1 MISIERRR
9 LLQRIAA
16 GSCLGAAGLLNPL
29 RLASAVQATDDRILV
44 VLELSG
50 GNDGLN
56 TVVPYTNDHYYKR
69 RPTLGLKPARLL
81 KLDDQWGF
89 NPGMLGLQRL
99 WDAGQL
105 AIVQGCGYDMPSFSH
120 FSSMAY
126 WHTAA
131 PNSGNDYGWVGR
143 LGDAL
148 APDPQANLIVNVDVV
163 QSLAVKSR
171 LHTPVVFDEPE
182 QFQRKGFFETRAL
195 LDQVAKERPDN
206 ATLAYLNAVAIGA
219 REASAQVRAAWQQ
232 YKSTVDYGLV
242 PLQLPKIA
250 ACIAAG
256 LPTRLYYAA
265 FRNNAFDTH
274 VQQAD
279 LHQRLLTYAADAVHG
294 FMRDMERLGQADRV
308 TMLIFSE
315 FGRRVPENANLGT
328 DHGTANVMFVAG
340 KQVRGGHYGQPPALD
355 ALDAGDNLVF
365 TTDFRRVYASV
376 IDWLKPGV
384 AGQVLNGDFA
394 SFPLLA

>member
-29 RLASAVQATDDRILV
+29 RLASAVQAADDRILV

-56 TVVPYTNDHYYKR
+56 TVVPYTNDHYYKL

-81 KLDDQWGF
+81 KLDDQWGL

-219 REASAQVRAAWQQ
+219 REASTQVRAAWQQ

-256 LPTRLYYAA
+256 LPARLYYAA

>member
-56 TVVPYTNDHYYKR
+56 TVVPYTNDHYYKL

-219 REASAQVRAAWQQ
+219 REASTQVRAAWQQ

>member
-29 RLASAVQATDDRILV
+29 RLVSAAQAADDRILV
-44 VLELSG
+44 VFELSG

-81 KLDDQWGF
+81 KLDDQWGL

-148 APDPQANLIVNVDVV
+148 APDPQANLIVNIDVV

-219 REASAQVRAAWQQ
+219 REASTQVRAAWQQ

-256 LPTRLYYAA
+256 LPARLYYAA

-340 KQVRGGHYGQPPALD
+340 KQVQGGHYGQPPALD

>member
-29 RLASAVQATDDRILV
+29 RLASAAQAADDRILV

-56 TVVPYTNDHYYKR
+56 TVVPYTNDHYYKL

-81 KLDDQWGF
+81 KLDDQWGL

-219 REASAQVRAAWQQ
+219 REASTQVRAAWQQ

-256 LPTRLYYAA
+256 LPARLYYAA

>member
-29 RLASAVQATDDRILV
+29 RLASAVQAADDRILV

-56 TVVPYTNDHYYKR
+56 TVVPYTNDHYYKL

-81 KLDDQWGF
+81 KLDDQWGL

-219 REASAQVRAAWQQ
+219 REASTQVRAAWQQ

>member
-29 RLASAVQATDDRILV
+29 RLASAVQAADDRILV

-81 KLDDQWGF
+81 KLDDQWGL

-219 REASAQVRAAWQQ
+219 REASTQVRAAWQQ

>member
-29 RLASAVQATDDRILV
+29 RLASAVQAADDRILV

-56 TVVPYTNDHYYKR
+56 TVVPYTNDHYYKL

-81 KLDDQWGF
+81 KLDDQWGL

-148 APDPQANLIVNVDVV
+148 APDPQANLIVNIDVV

-219 REASAQVRAAWQQ
+219 REASTQVRAAWQQ

>member
-29 RLASAVQATDDRILV
+29 RLASAAQGADDRILV
-44 VLELSG
+44 VFELSG

-56 TVVPYTNDHYYKR
+56 TVVPYTNDHYYKL

-81 KLDDQWGF
+81 KLDDQWGL

-219 REASAQVRAAWQQ
+219 REASTQVRAAWQQ

-256 LPTRLYYAA
+256 LPARLYYAA

>member
-219 REASAQVRAAWQQ
+219 REASTQVRAAWQQ